1 MLVTTKKTANDSHIL
16 SEKIS
21 VIIPA
26 YNEAEH
32 LKECVATLET
42 ALQKLDL
49 NFEVIITEDGSTD
62 GTDKVA
68 QELSDEDSAV
78 KHLHNAVRL
87 GRGKAVHKAFE
98 SAEGNVII
106 YTDVDLSTDLQHIAD
121 MIKAVENGA
130 DIATGSRL
138 IRGSVVKRTFLRE
151 MTSRVYNLLIR
162 VMFRSPIS
170 DHQCGFKAFRKAT
183 VGTLLNKVKGKHWFW
198 DTELIIRA
206 VKQGYSVVEIPVKWV
221 QSDETK
227 VRLGSDAK
235 QMTANMLK
243 LWWQLK
249 KEKKKLDISEKK
261 E

>member
-1 MLVTTKKTANDSHIL
+1 M
-16 SEKIS
+16 
-21 VIIPA
+21 
-26 YNEAEH
+26 
-32 LKECVATLET
+32 
-42 ALQKLDL
+42 Q
-49 NFEVIITEDGSTD
+49 
-62 GTDKVA
+62 
-68 QELSDEDSAV
+68 
-78 KHLHNAVRL
+78 
-87 GRGKAVHKAFE
+87 KAFE
-98 SAEGNVII
+98 AAEGNIII

-130 DIATGSRL
+130 DIVTGSRL
-138 IRGSVVKRTFLRE
+138 IRGSVIKRAFLRE
-151 MTSRVYNLLIR
+151 MTSRVYNMLIR
-162 VMFRSPIS
+162 VMFKSPIK

-183 VGTLLNKVKGKHWFW
+183 VGTLLNKVEGKHWFW

-261 E
+261 RMNMH